1 MLITEA
7 SNRGEVKDLT
17 EWGVVGVVTALV
29 GLFVTVVKP
38 LLTLNTSIVRLTER
52 MEHLSTELSE
62 LTVRNT
68 EKHKRI
74 WSRVDE
80 QAELLAD
87 HEKRIDQL
95 ESEGRNR

>member
-1 MLITEA
+1 M
-7 SNRGEVKDLT
+7 T
-17 EWGVVGVVTALV
+17 EWGVVGVIAALV

-52 MEHLSTELSE
+52 MECLSVELSE
-62 LTVRNT
+62 LTIRNT

-74 WSRVDE
+74 WDRVGE

-87 HEKRIDQL
+87 HEKRIDHL
-95 ESEGRNR
+95 ENEGRVR

>member
-1 MLITEA
+1 M
-7 SNRGEVKDLT
+7 T

-74 WSRVDE
+74 WDRVDE